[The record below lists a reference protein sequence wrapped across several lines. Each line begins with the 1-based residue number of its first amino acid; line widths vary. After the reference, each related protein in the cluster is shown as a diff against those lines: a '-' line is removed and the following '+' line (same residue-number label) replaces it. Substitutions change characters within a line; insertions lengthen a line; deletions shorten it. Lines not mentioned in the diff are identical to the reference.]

1 MSNIVYPSR
10 LRLRGVSA
18 GNLGPILK
26 NGQLVPKSL
35 ISEGCTEQE
44 IRSGMKIPDS
54 EKILEQW
61 RPTNPRSFALAL
73 TLVIGWDEDIGSDY
87 FEVHVIANQIRDQ
100 INLNRRS
107 VIFVEEFDWPSLKQ
121 SLLNILD
128 KCEGKTW
135 KESVRALRKRFEWEY
150 DGMAEY
156 ESWLK

>member
-26 NGQLVPKSL
+26 NGHLVTESL

-61 RPTNPRSFALAL
+61 RPTDPKSFALAL
-73 TLVIGWDEDIGSDY
+73 TLAIGWDEDIGSDY
-87 FEVHVIANQIRDQ
+87 FEVYVIANQIRDQ
-100 INLNRRS
+100 INLNRRA

-128 KCEGKTW
+128 KCEGTTW

-150 DGMAEY
+150 DGMAAY

>member
-1 MSNIVYPSR
+1 
-10 LRLRGVSA
+10 
-18 GNLGPILK
+18 
-26 NGQLVPKSL
+26 
-35 ISEGCTEQE
+35 
-44 IRSGMKIPDS
+44 MKIPDS

-61 RPTNPRSFALAL
+61 QPTNPRSFALAL

-87 FEVHVIANQIRDQ
+87 FEVYVIANQIRDQ
-100 INLNRRS
+100 INLNRRA

-135 KESVRALRKRFEWEY
+135 KQSVRALRKRFEWEY